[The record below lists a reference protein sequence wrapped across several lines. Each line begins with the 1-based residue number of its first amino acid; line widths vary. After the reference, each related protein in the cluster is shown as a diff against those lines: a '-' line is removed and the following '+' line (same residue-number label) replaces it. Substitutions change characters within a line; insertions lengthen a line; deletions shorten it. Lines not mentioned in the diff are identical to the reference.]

1 LMASNKRRTRS
12 LFSSVDMLL
21 LLLLLTDPL
30 PSWSLALERVMNLA
44 KIA

>member
-21 LLLLLTDPL
+21 LLFLTDPL
-30 PSWSLALERVMNLA
+30 PS
-44 KIA
+44 